1 VQQVCVIERVR
12 RIGDKEERETS
23 FAITSLGKGRAG
35 AKWLL
40 QIARSHWEIENRVH
54 YVRDATMGEDACRVR
69 TGSAPAV
76 LAGMRNAC
84 LRLLRS
90 SGVGNVAEALRR
102 QAAHPQEALDL
113 VREFIPPDL

>member
-1 VQQVCVIERVR
+1 VCVIERVR
-12 RIGDKEERETS
+12 RIGDKEERETV
-23 FAITSLGKGRAG
+23 FAITSLPKGRAG

-40 QIARSHWEIENRVH
+40 RIARAHWEIENRVH
-54 YVRDATMGEDACRVR
+54 YVRDVTLGEDSCRVR

-90 SGVGNVAEALRR
+90 SGVSNVAAALRR
-102 QAAHPQEALDL
+102 HAAHPQKAIDL
-113 VREFIPPDL
+113 VMEFVPPDL